1 MPPIWQTAS
10 SDPQINSKL
19 LGALIQSLQ
28 EKHIMLYFPDEKLNK
43 AIDLLGWSGSQSTTT
58 DHDYLMVADAN
69 LGNKSNHS
77 IIRQLTYDVTIQP
90 DGSLNSRV
98 GVNYDYSARVAQTD
112 PGVNAPTNGPLNY
125 SNLMQ
130 VFVPSGSTLLNSDN
144 LLEKAQMVN
153 NTTNSEF
160 VRHIILEYD
169 TNARFQYTYATK
181 PLIENFGPYK
191 RYRLLLQK
199 QPGTPGGAVNVQ
211 VTLPPNAKLI
221 TASPEPDAS
230 YTLDSLILEYQ
241 SSMVTDKWIEVI
253 FKN

>member
-1 MPPIWQTAS
+1 
-10 SDPQINSKL
+10 
-19 LGALIQSLQ
+19 
-28 EKHIMLYFPDEKLNK
+28 MLYFPDQKLNN
-43 AIDLLGWSGSQSTTT
+43 AIDLLGWSGSQSSAT

-77 IIRQLTYDVTIQP
+77 IIRQLTYDVAIQP
-90 DGSLNSRV
+90 DGTLNSHV

-130 VFVPSGSTLLNSDN
+130 VFVPSGSTLASTDN
-144 LLEKAQMVN
+144 LLEKAEIVN
-153 NTTNSEF
+153 NPTNSEF
-160 VRHIILEYD
+160 VQHIILEYD
-169 TNARFQYTYATK
+169 TSARFQFTYATK

-199 QPGTPGGAVNVQ
+199 QPGTPGDAVSVQ
-211 VTLPPNAKLI
+211 LTLPSDAQLI
-221 TASPEPDAS
+221 SASPEPDAS

-241 SSMVTDKWIEVI
+241 SSLTIDKWIEVI
-253 FKN
+253 YKN